1 MGLSSADDAPDAKFS
16 DKGNRKMQ
24 SNNSIAPFDYIIEDI
39 TDELANSTATHIE
52 PEVTRVYPS
61 EPVYICILEPGGS
74 GNLPHWGLAVNWSLV
89 VGWGLVAYWCL
100 VAQWDFWWRYGQ
112 KGSTAH
118 ANGLPRNEDLPLLQ
132 GIF

>member
-1 MGLSSADDAPDAKFS
+1 MY
-16 DKGNRKMQ
+16 N
-24 SNNSIAPFDYIIEDI
+24 I
-39 TDELANSTATHIE
+39 TG
-52 PEVTRVYPS
+52 
-61 EPVYICILEPGGS
+61 ILESGGS
-74 GNLPHWGLAVNWSLV
+74 GNLPHWGLAVHWSLV
-89 VGWGLVAYWCL
+89 VSWGLVAYWCL